1 MADNGLTNDHASND
15 NLMVLMDEELDQ
27 DDEFDLEYY
36 LAAADQAPLTSETM
50 AAVVSDDGPTA
61 ADELAALSNLPT
73 ALRSE
78 FAARWARLALARR
91 RELINAL
98 GRLEDV
104 EVVYTFGPIF
114 YVALD
119 DPDPAVRWEAIQ
131 GLSHDT
137 SQEVLEKLLPL
148 ARKPDPEV
156 QPAAVEAL
164 ASYAYQSSVGS
175 LDGAAAERL
184 TETLHRLVQHEPFG
198 SRVQLRAIESLA
210 YLPDDPVADEYT
222 ERLYNEGGEEEQV
235 AALIAMARSLS
246 PRWEAVVLDELDSE
260 SPRMRFHAAAAA
272 GEMELA
278 DAIERLGVVAAQDD
292 DGEVRLA
299 AIWALGEIEDPL
311 STHILNRLLDT
322 DDEETREAVEEA
334 LSHSHYWGAPIMKSA
349 TGEREAPE

>member
-91 RELINAL
+91 RELINSL

-119 DPDPAVRWEAIQ
+119 DPDP
-131 GLSHDT
+131 
-137 SQEVLEKLLPL
+137 
-148 ARKPDPEV
+148 
-156 QPAAVEAL
+156 
-164 ASYAYQSSVGS
+164 
-175 LDGAAAERL
+175 
-184 TETLHRLVQHEPFG
+184 PFG
-198 SRVQLRAIESLA
+198 GRRFRASATTHPKRCLKSYCPSRGNPIPRCSPPQSKRSQAMLTSL
-210 YLPDDPVADEYT
+210 PS
-222 ERLYNEGGEEEQV
+222 
-235 AALIAMARSLS
+235 ARSTAPQPRGS
-246 PRWEAVVLDELDSE
+246 PRRCTGWFNTS
-260 SPRMRFHAAAAA
+260 
-272 GEMELA
+272 
-278 DAIERLGVVAAQDD
+278 
-292 DGEVRLA
+292 RLA
-299 AIWALGEIEDPL
+299 AGFNFERSSRLPTYPTTPSRTSTL
-311 STHILNRLLDT
+311 SGFTTRAAKRNR
-322 DDEETREAVEEA
+322 
-334 LSHSHYWGAPIMKSA
+334 SPH
-349 TGEREAPE
+349 